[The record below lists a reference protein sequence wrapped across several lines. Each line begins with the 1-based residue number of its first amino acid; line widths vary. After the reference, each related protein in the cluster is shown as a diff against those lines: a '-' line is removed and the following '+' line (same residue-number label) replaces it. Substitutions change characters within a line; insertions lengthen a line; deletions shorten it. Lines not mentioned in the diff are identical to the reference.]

1 MQNANHR
8 LASGW
13 PSFAL
18 KSKSQTARQR
28 FAFFI
33 HQKFSVKG
41 GELDECPAL

>member
-18 KSKSQTARQR
+18 KKVSKSQTAWQR
-28 FAFFI
+28 LAFFI
-33 HQKFSVKG
+33 HQKFSVIQ
-41 GELDECPAL
+41 